1 MKGQNQSS
9 TSSCNIHPIDFVEGV
24 CPICLNERLLVLAYL
39 QRRHAP
45 SPSPS
50 PSYHTIQGQK
60 VSSQKSSK
68 NKNIRLFSFLRSFQ
82 LREQKSNQRT
92 NSIISPEDLFISI
105 NFKNNGT
112 TSWEK
117 EKESYQLE
125 HSKASRDHRYQHI
138 TKKKDIFPRL
148 MQRPLLTWS
157 KQIGR
162 IIHVISF
169 RRQSSAKIKGDD
181 DGLSRS
187 SLKPSPLTK
196 KKTHSL
202 ESSV

>member
-50 PSYHTIQGQK
+50 YHTIQEPK
-60 VSSQKSSK
+60 INSQKSSK
-68 NKNIRLFSFLRSFQ
+68 KKNIRLFSFLGSFQ
-82 LREQKSNQRT
+82 LRHHNSDHRA
-92 NSIISPEDLFISI
+92 NSIISPEDSFISI
-105 NFKNNGT
+105 NFENNGT

-125 HSKASRDHRYQHI
+125 HSTASCDHQYQHI
-138 TKKKDIFPRL
+138 TKKEIILRL

-157 KQIGR
+157 KRIGR
-162 IIHVISF
+162 LIHVISF
-169 RRQSSAKIKGDD
+169 RRRSSAKVKGD

-187 SLKPSPLTK
+187 CLKPSPLTN
-196 KKTHSL
+196 KKTQSL
-202 ESSV
+202 ESFV

>member
-45 SPSPS
+45 SPSS
-50 PSYHTIQGQK
+50 SCHTIQEQK
-60 VSSQKSSK
+60 TTSQKSSK
-68 NKNIRLFSFLRSFQ
+68 KKNIRLFSFLGSFQ
-82 LREQKSNQRT
+82 LRHHKSDQRS
-92 NSIISPEDLFISI
+92 NSIISPEDSFISI
-105 NFKNNGT
+105 NFENNGT

-117 EKESYQLE
+117 EKEAYQLE
-125 HSKASRDHRYQHI
+125 HSKASRDHQYQHI
-138 TKKKDIFPRL
+138 TKKKEIIPRL
-148 MQRPLLTWS
+148 MQRPLLMWG
-157 KQIGR
+157 KRIGR
-162 IIHVISF
+162 LIHVISF
-169 RRQSSAKIKGDD
+169 RKRSSAKVKGD

-187 SLKPSPLTK
+187 CLKPSPLTK
-196 KKTHSL
+196 KKTQSL

>member
-50 PSYHTIQGQK
+50 YHTIQEPK
-60 VSSQKSSK
+60 ISSQKFSK
-68 NKNIRLFSFLRSFQ
+68 KENIRLFSFLGSFQ
-82 LREQKSNQRT
+82 LRQHKSDQRT
-92 NSIISPEDLFISI
+92 NSLISPEDSFISI
-105 NFKNNGT
+105 NFENNGT
-112 TSWEK
+112 TTWKREK
-117 EKESYQLE
+117 EGYQLK
-125 HSKASRDHRYQHI
+125 HSKASRDHQYQHV
-138 TKKKDIFPRL
+138 TKKKEIIHRL
-148 MQRPLLTWS
+148 MQRPLLTWR

-162 IIHVISF
+162 LIDVISF
-169 RRQSSAKIKGDD
+169 RRRSSAKVKGV

-187 SLKPSPLTK
+187 CLKASPLTK
-196 KKTHSL
+196 KKMHSL